1 MNNTTLVAFQL
12 WNKRWSFR
20 SFIADCSFPNS
31 SLFPNT
37 KYPFHQL
44 RKTQPQPFS
53 YSVIQTRLNME
64 QLNDLMINPE
74 IREASTDK
82 SRDNPRKSFWKSL
95 MVDIAAS
102 LSLFS
107 NKIRRQFLSSAP
119 VMYIVK
125 QNYEP
130 SWNVFTCL
138 YRNMICRRILRIV
151 NL

>member
-1 MNNTTLVAFQL
+1 MIISKFYCRLFYFPIRYYSQTRNIPFINSEKMNATY
-12 WNKRWSFR
+12 KKS
-20 SFIADCSFPNS
+20 
-31 SLFPNT
+31 
-37 KYPFHQL
+37 
-44 RKTQPQPFS
+44 QPRPFS

-102 LSLFS
+102 RSLFS

>member
-1 MNNTTLVAFQL
+1 
-12 WNKRWSFR
+12 
-20 SFIADCSFPNS
+20 
-31 SLFPNT
+31 
-37 KYPFHQL
+37 
-44 RKTQPQPFS
+44 
-53 YSVIQTRLNME
+53 ME

-138 YRNMICRRILRIV
+138 YRNMICRRIFELWICKKRKYGFCFLSCNWLHMTV
-151 NL
+151 SFKSGEMSGNLALQSCIDLEGWRPLLIFGNLKQWRNHLSN